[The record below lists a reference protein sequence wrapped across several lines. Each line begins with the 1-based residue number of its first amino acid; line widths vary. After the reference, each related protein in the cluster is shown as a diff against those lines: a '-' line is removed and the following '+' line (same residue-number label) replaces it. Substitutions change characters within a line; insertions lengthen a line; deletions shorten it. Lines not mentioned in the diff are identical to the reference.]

1 MAWLKSAS
9 NHCMPGMSGCLMAED
24 VNAWPKS
31 LPNEIQSA
39 LRRTRVQ
46 ASLKGCTRERFLFHC
61 LDLEIYIIQKRPYPS
76 YITSHI
82 DQHSHKGLH
91 HVSF

>member
-46 ASLKGCTRERFLFHC
+46 ASLKGCTREIFISLSRFR
-61 LDLEIYIIQKRPYPS
+61 DLHNSKKALP
-76 YITSHI
+76 
-82 DQHSHKGLH
+82 
-91 HVSF
+91 